1 MMMEVIREWYRR
13 NFTDPQTVILALLL
27 IFGFT
32 AILFFG
38 RIMAP
43 VLAGVVIA
51 YLLDGPVTKLSK
63 LGVPRLIG
71 TSITLS
77 LFMAFI
83 LVLTF
88 GLMPLMSQQV
98 TQLVREL
105 PQMIGR
111 GRELLMQLP
120 ELYPN
125 FVSEQQINE
134 LISAI
139 GGEIAGLGQKV
150 VSMSLSSVVGFIT
163 FLVYLILVPLMV
175 FFFLK
180 DKELIIR
187 WATSL
192 LPEKRGLATEVWR
205 DLNFKIAAYVRGK
218 FIEILI
224 IWVMCYVAF
233 TLLGLEYAMLLAFLV
248 GLSVIIPYVGAM
260 VVTIP
265 VALIGY
271 FQWGWGSDFLW
282 LLVVYGAI
290 QFFDGN
296 LLVPLLFS
304 EVVNLHPVA
313 IIVAVLFFGG
323 LWGLWGVFFAIP
335 LATLI
340 QAVLKAWP
348 RIPSSVSGEQRGAE
362 HEEPSDT
369 AGVQPPP

>member
-1 MMMEVIREWYRR
+1 MMKVIRDWYQR

-88 GLMPLMSQQV
+88 GLMPLLSQQV

-111 GRELLMQLP
+111 GRDLLMQLP
-120 ELYPN
+120 EQYPN
-125 FVSEQQINE
+125 FVSERQVND

-139 GGEIAGLGQKV
+139 GGEIAGLGQTV

-192 LPEKRGLATEVWR
+192 LPEKRRLATEVWR
-205 DLNFKIAAYVRGK
+205 ELNFKIAAYVRGK

-233 TLLGLEYAMLLAFLV
+233 MLLGLEYAMLLAFLV
-248 GLSVIIPYVGAM
+248 GLSVIIPYVGAT

-271 FQWGWGSDFLW
+271 FQWGWSSDFLW

-348 RIPSSVSGEQRGAE
+348 RIPASVAGEQQGAE
-362 HEEPSDT
+362 HVEPSDT
-369 AGVQPPP
+369 AGAQPPS

>member
-1 MMMEVIREWYRR
+1 
-13 NFTDPQTVILALLL
+13 
-27 IFGFT
+27 
-32 AILFFG
+32 
-38 RIMAP
+38 MAP
-43 VLAGVVIA
+43 VLAGIVIA
-51 YLLDGPVTKLSK
+51 YLLDGPVTKLSS

-71 TSITLS
+71 TSITVS

-88 GLMPLMSQQV
+88 GLMPLMSAQV

-120 ELYPN
+120 EQYPQ
-125 FVSEQQINE
+125 FVSERQVEE

-187 WATSL
+187 WATNL
-192 LPEKRGLATEVWR
+192 LPERRGLANEVWR
-205 DLNFKIAAYVRGK
+205 ELNFKIAAYVRGK

-224 IWVMCYVAF
+224 IWAMCYIAF
-233 TLLGLEYAMLLAFLV
+233 TILGLQYAMLLAFLV
-248 GLSVIIPYVGAM
+248 GLSVIIPYVGAT

-271 FQWGWGSDFLW
+271 FQWGWSSEFLW
-282 LLVVYGAI
+282 LIAVYGAI

-340 QAVLKAWP
+340 QAVLKVWP
-348 RIPSSVSGEQRGAE
+348 RIPSGAGGEARESGHAE
-362 HEEPSDT
+362 PADT
-369 AGVQPPP
+369 ARAPPPPGT